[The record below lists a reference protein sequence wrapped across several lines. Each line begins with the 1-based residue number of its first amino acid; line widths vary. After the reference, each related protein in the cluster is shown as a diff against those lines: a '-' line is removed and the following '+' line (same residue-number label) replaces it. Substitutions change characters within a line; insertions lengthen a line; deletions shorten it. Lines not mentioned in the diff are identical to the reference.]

1 MLSRLLSDSFWRGKD
16 TFIDGWISVLGIF
29 VKETSDLV
37 SDIGADDVDA
47 TSVWSKATS
56 SFVSDF

>member
-1 MLSRLLSDSFWRGKD
+1 
-16 TFIDGWISVLGIF
+16 LGIF

-47 TSVWSKATS
+47 TSV
-56 SFVSDF
+56 